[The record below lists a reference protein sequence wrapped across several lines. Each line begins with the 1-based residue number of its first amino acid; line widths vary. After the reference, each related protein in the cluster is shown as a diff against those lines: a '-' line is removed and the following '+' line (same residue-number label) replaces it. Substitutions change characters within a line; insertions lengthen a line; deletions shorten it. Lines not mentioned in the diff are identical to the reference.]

1 MSERKVLKVPKRSN
15 FVPDFDNNFDD
26 MPPMGGDMGGGDMA
40 MDGGGFG
47 EAMPNEPV
55 MNDNGMPP
63 MGDEP
68 NPFDSNFD
76 AGVEANEETDP
87 KKYIQQL
94 TGKLA
99 QTLRKY
105 NQSSPQPDV
114 DTNKYVAGMIIR
126 QATENLSPEDS
137 KEILDKVN
145 NGEYDD
151 QTPPP
156 DDGGQDQPMDNQ
168 QMGDGDMMP
177 QDNNAPQMPPAGNP
191 MEGYNRNRRHT
202 INEFNQ
208 PGTEYNPD
216 SQEMNGNKKPS
227 YKAQPYSSPF

>member
-15 FVPDFDNNFDD
+15 FVPDFDNNIDD

-55 MNDNGMPP
+55 MNDSMPP
-63 MGDEP
+63 MDNNA
-68 NPFDSNFD
+68 NPFDTNFD

-99 QTLRKY
+99 QSLRKY
-105 NQSSPQPDV
+105 NQSLPQPDA
-114 DTNKYVAGMIIR
+114 DTNKYVAGMIIK

-145 NGEYDD
+145 SGEYDD

-156 DDGGQDQPMDNQ
+156 DDGSQGEPMDAP
-168 QMGDGDMMP
+168 QMGGGDDMMP
-177 QDNNAPQMPPAGNP
+177 QGNDMGQMPPMGNQT
-191 MEGYNRNRRHT
+191 ESYSRRQT
-202 INEFNQ
+202 INELVNQ
-208 PGTEYNPD
+208 PGTKYNPND
-216 SQEMNGNKKPS
+216 QEMNGNKKPS